1 MLNPNDSRR
10 RLFERELSWRVPEGR
25 YNAPAGECHCGH
37 DLDIESG
44 HCTECP
50 VECRQCER

>member
-10 RLFERELSWRVPEGR
+10 RLFERELAWRVPEGR